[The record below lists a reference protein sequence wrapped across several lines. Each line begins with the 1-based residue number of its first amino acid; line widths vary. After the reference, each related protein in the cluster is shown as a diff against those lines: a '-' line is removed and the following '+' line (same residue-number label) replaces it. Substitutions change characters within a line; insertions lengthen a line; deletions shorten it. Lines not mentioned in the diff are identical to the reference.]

1 MENQAD
7 RAFGRHP
14 DLQGKAGTTYSW
26 IYQTWLE
33 IRNTGEV
40 ELVTQIPKE
49 GVIVTLSGLL
59 HSNFRA
65 GPEQFV
71 VAVVADFLPHP
82 GAQVQIL
89 QNPVH
94 ARRLPGTIFVPH
106 WPQQCLLPRDPAR
119 GTKIETAAFFGDP
132 VNLDPGLADEKF
144 RADLFRKTGVR
155 LEIRYRPQWHDF
167 SDVDVVIAIRDFSRA
182 KHLAKP
188 ATKLYNAW
196 LAGVPMIGGSD
207 SAFSAE
213 GTSGVDHLTARSPD
227 ELLQQILRLKENP
240 AAWQN
245 IVDAGKK
252 CSATRSRETT
262 RNFWVDLCRSELPRR
277 LAAWEK
283 LSRLQQAFFWQT
295 GRGIYFLDRKFRS

>member
-1 MENQAD
+1 
-7 RAFGRHP
+7 
-14 DLQGKAGTTYSW
+14 
-26 IYQTWLE
+26 
-33 IRNTGEV
+33 
-40 ELVTQIPKE
+40 
-49 GVIVTLSGLL
+49 
-59 HSNFRA
+59 
-65 GPEQFV
+65 
-71 VAVVADFLPHP
+71 
-82 GAQVQIL
+82 
-89 QNPVH
+89 
-94 ARRLPGTIFVPH
+94 
-106 WPQQCLLPRDPAR
+106 
-119 GTKIETAAFFGDP
+119 
-132 VNLDPGLADEKF
+132 
-144 RADLFRKTGVR
+144 
-155 LEIRYRPQWHDF
+155 
-167 SDVDVVIAIRDFSRA
+167 
-182 KHLAKP
+182 
-188 ATKLYNAW
+188 
-196 LAGVPMIGGSD
+196 MIGGSD